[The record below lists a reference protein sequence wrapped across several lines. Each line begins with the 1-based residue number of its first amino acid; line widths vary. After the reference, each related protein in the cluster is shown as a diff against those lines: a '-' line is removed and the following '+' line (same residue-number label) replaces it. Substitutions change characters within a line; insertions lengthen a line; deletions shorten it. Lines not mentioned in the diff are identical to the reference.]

1 MVSCAGPRGRRS
13 GHLKTGRTLH
23 PVSFVRSLL
32 DRVETPWRVLVKELS
47 AFGVVGVIN
56 LFVDIG
62 LFNALHFGA
71 GIGPLTSKVISTTV
85 ATTSAYF
92 LNRHWSFSH
101 RARTGLAREYV
112 LFFVLNGIALVM
124 GLLVLG
130 LTRYGFGLTGKL
142 SLNVANLIGIGLGT
156 IFRFWS
162 YKRWVFPPHEADAES
177 TAERAAA

>member
-1 MVSCAGPRGRRS
+1 M
-13 GHLKTGRTLH
+13 
-23 PVSFVRSLL
+23 L
-32 DRVETPWRVLVKELS
+32 DRAGTPWQVLFKELS
-47 AFGVVGVIN
+47 AFGVVGAVN

-71 GIGPLTSKVISTTV
+71 GIGPLSSKVISTTV

-101 RARTGLAREYV
+101 RARTGLAREYT
-112 LFFVLNGIALVM
+112 LFFVLNGIALAM

-130 LTRYGFGLTGKL
+130 ATRYGFGFTDKL

-162 YKRWVFPPHEADAES
+162 YKRWVFPAHQDS
-177 TAERAAA
+177 LTASEQAAA

>member
-1 MVSCAGPRGRRS
+1 M
-13 GHLKTGRTLH
+13 
-23 PVSFVRSLL
+23 L
-32 DRVETPWRVLVKELS
+32 DRIGTPWRVLLKELS

-62 LFNALHFGA
+62 LFNALHFGV
-71 GIGPLTSKVISTTV
+71 GLGPLTAKVISTTV

-101 RARTGLAREYV
+101 RARTGLAREYT

-124 GLLVLG
+124 GLLVIG
-130 LTRYGFGLTGKL
+130 ATRYGFGLTDKV

-156 IFRFWS
+156 VFRFWS
-162 YKRWVFPPHEADAES
+162 YKRWVFPAHDES
-177 TAERAAA
+177 DTASVQRAAA

>member
-1 MVSCAGPRGRRS
+1 MLGRV
-13 GHLKTGRTLH
+13 G
-23 PVSFVRSLL
+23 
-32 DRVETPWRVLVKELS
+32 TPWLVLVKELS

-71 GIGPLTSKVISTTV
+71 GIGPLTSKVVSTSI

-101 RARTGLAREYV
+101 RARTGLAREYT

-124 GLLVLG
+124 GLLVLAT
-130 LTRYGFGLTGKL
+130 TRYGFGLTDKL
-142 SLNVANLIGIGLGT
+142 SLNVANLIGIGIGT
-156 IFRFWS
+156 VFRFWS
-162 YKRWVFPPHEADAES
+162 YKRWVFPAHEDAA
-177 TAERAAA
+177 TAAAEPAAA

>member
-1 MVSCAGPRGRRS
+1 MRAPARAVVRAPENAPY
-13 GHLKTGRTLH
+13 TP
-23 PVSFVRSLL
+23 PVSFVRSML

-47 AFGVVGVIN
+47 AFGVVGAIN
-56 LFVDIG
+56 LLVDIG

-92 LNRHWSFSH
+92 MNRHWSFSH
-101 RARTGLAREYV
+101 RARTGLAREYT

-124 GLLVLG
+124 GLLVIG
-130 LTRYGFGLTGKL
+130 VTRYGLGFTDKVA
-142 SLNVANLIGIGLGT
+142 LNVANLIGIGFGT

-162 YKRWVFPPHEADAES
+162 YKRWVFPAHVAADGEP
-177 TAERAAA
+177 ERAAA